1 MMAKKYAFSR
11 AERLT
16 RKVEFDRVCKEGR
29 AYRAAEVSILAL
41 PNSTP
46 RSRLGLVVGRRM
58 GGAPTRNRMKRL
70 IREGFRL
77 NKHLLTVGHDF
88 VVFPRAWTDLRLAAI
103 EPHFRKFFE
112 ALSPRD
118 SAR

>member
-1 MMAKKYAFSR
+1 MAKKYAFTR

-29 AYRAAEVSILAL
+29 AYRTAEVSILAL
-41 PNSTP
+41 PNGTP
-46 RSRLGLVVGRRM
+46 RSRLGLVVGRRL

-77 NKHLLTVGHDF
+77 NKHLLTVGHDL

-103 EPHFRKFFE
+103 EAHFRRLFE
-112 ALSPRD
+112 TLSSGKSER
-118 SAR
+118 

>member
-1 MMAKKYAFSR
+1 MAKKYAFTR

-16 RKVEFDRVCKEGR
+16 RKAEFDRVCKEGR

-41 PNSTP
+41 PNGTAL
-46 RSRLGLVVGRRM
+46 SRLGLVVGRRM

-77 NKHLLTVGHDF
+77 NKHLLTVGHDL